1 MSKHNAKIKEGR
13 SFFCDQYKQKKF
25 ALMQE
30 GQTLEVLE
38 PMGNDKYRC
47 AVVNPSLK
55 CIDHGGFEG
64 MKVEIY
70 AEDMDISSEALC
82 LVLLWSYMTKCSS

>member
-1 MSKHNAKIKEGR
+1 MKAKIKEGR
-13 SFFCDQYKQKKF
+13 RFYCDRYKDKKF

-30 GQTLEVLE
+30 GQTLEILNPIGE
-38 PMGNDKYRC
+38 DKYRC
-47 AVVNPSLK
+47 SVVNPSLK

-70 AEDMDISSEALC
+70 AEDMDMK
-82 LVLLWSYMTKCSS
+82 V

>member
-1 MSKHNAKIKEGR
+1 MKAKIKEGR

-30 GQTLEVLE
+30 GQTLEILNSIR
-38 PMGNDKYRC
+38 GSDKYRC
-47 AVVNPSLK
+47 AVINPSLK

-70 AEDMDISSEALC
+70 AEEIDMEE
-82 LVLLWSYMTKCSS
+82 K

>member
-1 MSKHNAKIKEGR
+1 MTPEEIKMKAKIKEGR

-30 GQTLEVLE
+30 GQTLEILNSIR
-38 PMGNDKYRC
+38 GSDKYRC
-47 AVVNPSLK
+47 AVINPSLK

-70 AEDMDISSEALC
+70 AEEIDMEE
-82 LVLLWSYMTKCSS
+82 K

>member
-1 MSKHNAKIKEGR
+1 MINAKIKKGL
-13 SFFCDQYKQKKF
+13 SFFCDQYKSKKF

-30 GQTLEVLE
+30 GQTLEILNSIR
-38 PMGNDKYRC
+38 GSDKYRC
-47 AVVNPSLK
+47 AVINPSLK

-70 AEDMDISSEALC
+70 AEEIDMEE
-82 LVLLWSYMTKCSS
+82 K

>member
-1 MSKHNAKIKEGR
+1 MKAKIKEGR
-13 SFFCDQYKQKKF
+13 SFFCDQYKSKKF

-30 GQTLEVLE
+30 GQTLEILSSIR
-38 PMGNDKYRC
+38 GSDKYRC
-47 AVVNPSLK
+47 AVINPSLK

-70 AEDMDISSEALC
+70 AEEIDMEE
-82 LVLLWSYMTKCSS
+82 K

>member
-47 AVVNPSLK
+47 SVVNPLLK

-70 AEDMDISSEALC
+70 AEDMEIEDSEN
-82 LVLLWSYMTKCSS
+82 

>member
-1 MSKHNAKIKEGR
+1 MSKHNAKIREGR

-30 GQTLEVLE
+30 GQTLEVLK
-38 PMGNDKYRC
+38 PMSRFPVRKRYLGHIYDKYLC
-47 AVVNPSLK
+47 AVVDPSLK

-70 AEDMDISSEALC
+70 AEDMD
-82 LVLLWSYMTKCSS
+82 MTICNS

>member
-30 GQTLEVLE
+30 GQTLEILNSIR
-38 PMGNDKYRC
+38 GSDKYRC
-47 AVVNPSLK
+47 AVINPSLK

-70 AEDMDISSEALC
+70 AEEIDMEE
-82 LVLLWSYMTKCSS
+82 K

>member
-1 MSKHNAKIKEGR
+1 MKAKIKEGR
-13 SFFCDQYKQKKF
+13 SFFCDQYKSKKF

-30 GQTLEVLE
+30 GQTLEILNSIR
-38 PMGNDKYRC
+38 GSDKYRC
-47 AVVNPSLK
+47 AVINPSLK

-70 AEDMDISSEALC
+70 AEEIDMEE
-82 LVLLWSYMTKCSS
+82 K